1 MLTVFN
7 LNKILDSR
15 RRSDGTHYSNLD
27 LCTGRTTSNNRCS
40 FGENNQCMRF
50 VDPIRKKYFKIASYD
65 IYDLNQDVNVQD
77 RDCRFRVAAYRGA
90 NVTNDLI
97 QINPRS

>member
-7 LNKILDSR
+7 LNKVLDSR
-15 RRSDGTHYSNLD
+15 VRSDGTHYSNLD
-27 LCTGRTTSNNRCS
+27 LCTGRTLSNNRCS

-50 VDPIRKKYFKIASYD
+50 ADPIRRKYFKIAT
-65 IYDLNQDVNVQD
+65 YDLYELNPEVNLQN
-77 RDCRFRVAAYRGA
+77 RDCRFRVYSYDGA
-90 NVTNDLI
+90 SVTNDLI